1 MTFEQISA
9 DIKNKIYHPVYL
21 LQGDEPFFIDALTN
35 LIEDSVLTDT
45 EREFNQYVVY
55 GRDTDTGTIIDMA
68 RRFPM
73 MANYQVVI
81 VKEAQDVDKLENLQP
96 YIEKPQ
102 SSTILV
108 LAHKYK
114 KIDKRKGFAKSV
126 EKAGVLFDS
135 AKLYDNQVPA
145 WINEQIRAK
154 GHSIKPEA
162 TQLLSEYLGAD
173 LSRISNELEK
183 LLINLP
189 EGTPIDG
196 SLIERN
202 IGISKDY
209 NIFELQNALGSKD
222 IKKAN
227 RIINYFA
234 ANTKQNPTIVVIA
247 VLFGFFMKLMFYH
260 QLKDK
265 SKNAA
270 ASALGVNPFFMKDYT
285 QAAENY
291 SLQKSR
297 AVIGLLREY
306 DLRVKGINNGST
318 DESELL
324 RELVFRILH

>member
-9 DIKNKIYHPVYL
+9 DIKKKIYHPVYL
-21 LQGDEPFFIDALTN
+21 LQGDEPFFIDAITN
-35 LIEDSVLTDT
+35 LIEETVLTDT

-96 YIEKPQ
+96 YVDKPQ

-114 KIDKRKGFAKSV
+114 KVDKRKGFAKSV
-126 EKAGVLFDS
+126 EKAGVLFES
-135 AKLYDNQVPA
+135 SKLYDNQVPA

-209 NIFELQNALGSKD
+209 NVFELQNALGAKD

-227 RIINYFA
+227 RVINYFA
-234 ANTKQNPTIVVIA
+234 ANTKQNPTIVVIS

-265 SKNAA
+265 SRNTAA
-270 ASALGVNPFFMKDYT
+270 AALGVNPFFMKDYI

-324 RELVFRILH
+324 RELVFKILH